1 MHFFRTALLGAVA
14 VSTVALA
21 ATPARADAISDMGLA
36 VEGGIGVNSFTN
48 THARDFIGPG
58 ASYTVRV
65 LLGTHT
71 HLGYELGYLG
81 SAAGIQALG
90 LQQGAVLYSNGAEA
104 AVRYSFFADSGL
116 QPYAL
121 AGVAWRHYSIG
132 RADFNS
138 SVANNS
144 DNVLEVPLAIG
155 LGYRADNG
163 FLVDARFAYRLAAG
177 SDLLGGPGGGG
188 PGLDNWNLGLKLG
201 WAF

>member
-1 MHFFRTALLGAVA
+1 MHSRTAVVA
-14 VSTVALA
+14 ALALSTVALVA
-21 ATPARADAISDMGLA
+21 APARADSLGDMGLA
-36 VEGGIGVNSFTN
+36 VEGGLGVNSFTN
-48 THARDFIGPG
+48 AHARDFIGPG

-71 HLGYELGYLG
+71 TLGYELGYLG
-81 SAAGIQALG
+81 SVAGITALG

-104 AVRYSFFADSGL
+104 AVRYSPIPDSAV

-121 AGVAWRHYSIG
+121 AGVAWRHYFIG

-144 DNVLEVPLAIG
+144 DNVLEVPLAVG
-155 LGYRADNG
+155 LGYRTDSG

-201 WAF
+201 WAL